1 MVVVVAT
8 LVDVE
13 VVWSTWWSQLYSM
26 LHLFEV
32 PSVLSTDMML
42 AIVGIDHL
50 PLSIAQLILL

>member
-1 MVVVVAT
+1 
-8 LVDVE
+8 VE